1 MPTNNSRFTDHSI
14 HDDFYQ
20 IKPKRDFSFVEFE
33 DHTQQE
39 PKVTFQKPKA
49 YLEELLRVSFD
60 EDRQELIDSKKKQS
74 YNNMGRVIDS
84 LDGLIDSN
92 IGMMVNDFQPD
103 PETLKL
109 IENL

>member
-1 MPTNNSRFTDHSI
+1 
-14 HDDFYQ
+14 
-20 IKPKRDFSFVEFE
+20 
-33 DHTQQE
+33 
-39 PKVTFQKPKA
+39 
-49 YLEELLRVSFD
+49 LRVSFD

-92 IGMMVNDFQPD
+92 IGMIVNDFQPD

-109 IENL
+109 IESLQK